1 MRTKFIRWVAGW
13 LMAGIL
19 AGAASAAEAEGNPRD
34 TLVYKDGDRVQ
45 GTLLRRDAGMLVFK
59 SDRFGELRVAA
70 TDAVVIAGEKAAEA
84 TVAEATAAPKPA
96 ATPAAATA
104 EKVAV
109 KAKEAKVAAQ
119 TEAERVSLWERF
131 SPWQLTAKVREFF
144 GPWHGRFA
152 FSTELVSDTADRNN
166 IALEGHLQRKWKR
179 DEVQLNARYDYSDTN
194 QLTTTDT
201 VRGDGSWRHDF
212 LKGRF
217 AQYRPTVEW
226 NRANFRSGI
235 PSDYVLLQ
243 QEIGAG
249 YTLLSTDARKV
260 RLGVSENLFDTW
272 TFGPAATH
280 NSRVAESMFVEAELK
295 LPWRMTM
302 SERAVG
308 YNPFTNQRYA
318 WENRV
323 DLTKKLTETLSVSV
337 RHEIR
342 KNNPD
347 GSAQDYQRLRLLLG
361 LDF

>member
-1 MRTKFIRWVAGW
+1 MGKMRTKFIRWVAG
-13 LMAGIL
+13 LLTAGIL
-19 AGAASAAEAEGNPRD
+19 AATAAAAEAEGNPRD

-45 GTLLRRDAGMLVFK
+45 GTLLRRDAGVLVFK
-59 SDRFGELRVAA
+59 SDRFGELRVPAA
-70 TDAVVIAGEKAAEA
+70 EAVVIAAEKPAEA
-84 TVAEATAAPKPA
+84 LVANAPAGAPPATKQPPA
-96 ATPAAATA
+96 SESAQ
-104 EKVAV
+104 EK
-109 KAKEAKVAAQ
+109 
-119 TEAERVSLWERF
+119 AERVSLWERF

-194 QLTTTDT
+194 HLTTTDT

-212 LKGRF
+212 LRGRF

-226 NRANFRSGI
+226 NRANFRSGV

-243 QEIGAG
+243 QEIGVG
-249 YTLLSTDARKV
+249 YTLLSTEARKV
-260 RLGVSENLFDTW
+260 RLGLSENLFDTW
-272 TFGPAATH
+272 TFGPAAAH
-280 NSRVAESMFVEAELK
+280 NSRVAESAFVEAELK

-302 SERAVG
+302 AERAVG

-347 GSAQDYQRLRLLLG
+347 GSAHDYQRLRLLLG